1 MNSIAGRRESASI
14 AAGKCKRKQKAGG
27 RSGERKRS
35 GRNGWQGKRRAQPR
49 SVSAV
54 TKKAEKRGRRKG
66 DVAKKKQKRDKE
78 ELRAGGA
85 GKESEGKTQR
95 RACKNAP
102 VRKKSN
108 RRSCGE
114 YAV

>member
-1 MNSIAGRRESASI
+1 MQKKA
-14 AAGKCKRKQKAGG
+14 KAGG

-35 GRNGWQGKRRAQPR
+35 GRNGWQGKRSAQPR

-54 TKKAEKRGRRKG
+54 TMKAEKRGRRKG

-95 RACKNAP
+95 QACKNAP
-102 VRKKSN
+102 VRKKIK
-108 RRSCGE
+108 
-114 YAV
+114 